1 MKKKLTVFAFVTA
14 LLVCFA
20 AASAANAENGRSISD
35 YNIAL
40 SQTEYVYNSE
50 NQLPS
55 VSVTDNAGKA
65 LSDNAYSVS
74 LPDASVEAGQYSVT
88 VIGNAEEGISG
99 SNTVKYNITPL
110 ALTDSNASVSLEY
123 STAIFKGGS
132 YTPAVTVTVSG
143 VTLDSTTDYTVS
155 YQNNTDCGTAKAV
168 ITGKGNYSGTLT
180 AEFKIIPD
188 KTAYLISAKATQ
200 SSIELNWA
208 PVKGADG
215 YCIYKFNNSTKR
227 YEKYKV
233 IEGGKTYYNADNLAY
248 ATEYIFKV
256 RAYYADS
263 SKICEGPFSEARYCY
278 TSVPAYNSGIK
289 IERPLGANYADITY
303 GRYKYCDGYQ
313 IAYSLD
319 PTMQT
324 CVYYTENDDVS
335 LNSKR
340 LTGLATARNYYV
352 KIRMYVDVNGKRI
365 YGDWGTVVGDGNT
378 AFVGGVSVSKDAY
391 STRMTVDFDRQYYG
405 DGYQVMY
412 SPSSTF
418 SYDVNSYYVN
428 GRTNDYLTLS
438 GLPSNKGYFVKVR
451 SYSSINGKIYYN
463 SWSGVANTGFKYLY
477 ESYSSNYVNNE
488 NRTTNLRIAS
498 NAINGVTINP
508 GETFD
513 FNKIV
518 GPRTAAK
525 GYKEATV
532 FTGTQGTA
540 QELGGG
546 ICQVASTIF
555 NTALYGNVKITERY
569 QHSQKVSYVPLGR
582 DAAIS
587 GNSKN
592 FRWTNDK
599 DFHIRVYMSVSNGV
613 ISCSFYTVSEQDPGN
628 IQLKVTKS
636 GNKYTL
642 KRYVNGTVNYTTTS
656 TY

>member
-1 MKKKLTVFAFVTA
+1 MKKKLTVFAFITA
-14 LLVCFA
+14 LLICA
-20 AASAANAENGRSISD
+20 AAAFAVNAENGRSISD
-35 YNIAL
+35 YNINL

-50 NQLPS
+50 RQLPS
-55 VSVTDNAGKA
+55 VSLEDKSGNA
-65 LSDNAYSVS
+65 LSASAYSVS
-74 LPDASVEAGQYSVT
+74 YSDSSVDAGEYSVT
-88 VIGNAEEGISG
+88 VSGNAEAGISG
-99 SNTVKYNITPL
+99 SNTVKYSITPL
-110 ALTDSNASVSLEY
+110 TLNSSNAAVSLEY
-123 STAIFKGGS
+123 STAVFEGGA

-143 VTLDSTTDYTVS
+143 EALVLGTDYEVA

-180 AEFKIIPD
+180 ASFKIVPD
-188 KTAYLISAKATQ
+188 KTAYLLSAKSTQ
-200 SSIELNWA
+200 TSVELNWA

-215 YCIYKFNNSTKR
+215 YCLYKFNKSTKR

-233 IEGGKTYYNADNLAY
+233 IEGNKTYYTADNLAY

-256 RAYYADS
+256 RAYYVDN
-263 SKICEGPFSEARYCY
+263 SKICEGPFSAARYCS
-278 TSVPAYNSGIK
+278 TSVPAYSSGIK
-289 IERPLGANYADITY
+289 IDRPYGANYADITY
-303 GRYKYCDGYQ
+303 GRYKYCSGYQ

-319 PTMQT
+319 PTMNT

-340 LTGLATARNYYV
+340 ITGLATARNYYF
-352 KIRMYVDVNGKRI
+352 KIRMYLDINGKRI
-365 YGDWGTVVGDGNT
+365 YGAWGSIVGDGNT
-378 AFVGGVSVSKDAY
+378 DFIGSVSASKDAY
-391 STRMTVDFDRQYYG
+391 STRMVVDFDRQYYG

-418 SYDVNSYYVN
+418 SYDVNSYYVK

-438 GLPSNKGYFVKVR
+438 NLPSNNGYFVKVR

-463 SWSGVANTGFKYLY
+463 SWSSAANTGCKYLY
-477 ESYSSNYVNNE
+477 ETYSSNYVNNA

-498 NAINGVTINP
+498 NAISGVTIAP
-508 GETFD
+508 GATFD

-532 FTGTQGTA
+532 FTGTKGTA

-555 NTALYGNVKITERY
+555 NTALYGNVKITERH

-587 GNSKN
+587 GSSKN

-599 DFHIRVYMSVSNGV
+599 DFHIRVYMSVSNGE
-613 ISCSFYTVSEQDPGN
+613 ISCSFYTVSEEDPGN
-628 IQLKVTKS
+628 IQLKVSKS

-642 KRYVNGTVNYTTTS
+642 NRR
-656 TY
+656 